1 MIKKF
6 LIKRFLTTE
15 KIISEKLDLDSSETT
30 IDYTRTSPSM
40 TAYNPI
46 TGRKRINQ

>member
-15 KIISEKLDLDSSETT
+15 KIVAEKLDIDSSGTT
-30 IDYTRTSPSM
+30 IDYTRPTPNI